1 MTLQIGLMLAIL
13 VGTMVL
19 LAFEIVTEDVV
30 ALGVLVSL
38 IVTGLLTPD
47 EAFAGFGSDT
57 FILLLGLFVMTA
69 GLTRTGVVEIV
80 GRVVQQ
86 RPEHL
91 LLIILV
97 GTAGLSAFLSNTAA
111 AAFFLPLVLGVARRL
126 KVSPSKLLMPMAFA
140 SIVTSSVTL
149 ISTSTNIVVSGLITD
164 YGLEPMG
171 MFELAPVGIVIS
183 VVGIAY
189 MYFLAPRII
198 PDRIGNANR
207 MEALNNAV
215 YASEVVITESS
226 PLDGKTL
233 AEARFATEY
242 DLSVLRIVRNKSR
255 YIVPKATVRMH
266 AGDIM
271 LVQGDRE
278 ALLRVKD
285 IPGIELKAD
294 LKFGELV
301 GENTETDASTDPQ
314 TITNSGKR
322 KTSTS
327 EQSAVTDT
335 AKSTEAIDKPA
346 MVLAQEVAQA
356 ETPVFEQPTPTEVV
370 DQPTQPER
378 IERPDRAE
386 REMSLAELLIVP
398 NSQLINRT
406 LRGARFR
413 ERYGVHV
420 LGINRHGET
429 LRRKLSQ
436 VPLRLGDVLLVQGT
450 DDDFAQLQPVTDS
463 FQFLG
468 AVEAPRVNRRRAPT
482 AIVIF
487 GLAILAAT
495 FNLVPFSVAGLI
507 GTIAMFLTRCI
518 TPEEAYRSV
527 EWKALIL
534 IGSMLA
540 LGVAMDKTG
549 TAQYAAD
556 LITTWFGYSS
566 QFLLLSGFF
575 LLTVALT
582 QPMSNQAASVV
593 VIPVALA
600 TATQLG
606 LNPRSF
612 AMTIALAAS
621 CSYLTPLEPAS
632 LMVYGPGGYR
642 FADFFR
648 VGAPLTVLIYIITMI
663 GVPIVWPLT
672 S

>member
-1 MTLQIGLMLAIL
+1 MTVEIGLMFGIL
-13 VGTMVL
+13 VVTMAL
-19 LAFEIVTEDVV
+19 LAFELFSEDVV
-30 ALGVLVSL
+30 ALGVLVAL
-38 IVTGLLTPD
+38 ILTGLLTTD

-57 FILLLGLFVMTA
+57 FVLLLGLFVMTA
-69 GLTRTGVVEIV
+69 ALSRTGVVEIV
-80 GRVVQQ
+80 GRLVMQ
-86 RPEHL
+86 RANHV

-111 AAFFLPLVLGVARRL
+111 AAFFLPLVLGISRRL
-126 KVSPSKLLMPMAFA
+126 KISPSKLLMPMAFA
-140 SIVTSSVTL
+140 SIVSSGVTL
-149 ISTSTNIVVSGLITD
+149 ISTSTNIVVSGLITQ

-171 MFELAPVGIVIS
+171 MFELFPVGIVIS
-183 VVGIAY
+183 VLGVAY
-189 MYFLAPRII
+189 MYFIAPRLI

-207 MEALNNAV
+207 MDTLNNAV
-215 YASEVVITESS
+215 YASEVVVTEDS
-226 PLDGKTL
+226 PLAGKTL
-233 AEARFATEY
+233 AEARFASEY
-242 DLSVLRIVRNKSR
+242 DLSILRIVRNKTR
-255 YIVPKATVRMH
+255 YIVPKPNVRMQT
-266 AGDIM
+266 GDIM

-285 IPGIELKAD
+285 IAGIELKAD

-301 GENTETDASTDPQ
+301 ESSTNDDAEEAVNFEGDTMQWVELQSERAAERTE
-314 TITNSGKR
+314 R
-322 KTSTS
+322 
-327 EQSAVTDT
+327 
-335 AKSTEAIDKPA
+335 
-346 MVLAQEVAQA
+346 L
-356 ETPVFEQPTPTEVV
+356 ETPSMN
-370 DQPTQPER
+370 
-378 IERPDRAE
+378 I
-386 REMSLAELLIVP
+386 AELLIVP

-406 LRGARFR
+406 LRGSRFR

-420 LGINRHGET
+420 LAINRHGET

-482 AIVIF
+482 SIVIF
-487 GLAILAAT
+487 IAAILIAT
-495 FNLVPFSVAGLI
+495 FNIVPFSVAAVM
-507 GTIAMFLTRCI
+507 GTIAMFVTRCI
-518 TPEEAYRSV
+518 TPEEAYRAV

-549 TAQYAAD
+549 AAQYAAD
-556 LITTWFGYSS
+556 MITGWVGDAGGFW
-566 QFLLLSGFF
+566 LLSGFF
-575 LLTVALT
+575 VLTVLLT

-593 VIPVALA
+593 VIPIALA

-642 FADFFR
+642 FADFFK
-648 VGAPLTVLIYIITMI
+648 VGAPLTILIYIITMI
-663 GVPIVWPLT
+663 GVPLVWPLNG
-672 S
+672 

>member
-13 VGTMVL
+13 LGTMVL

-30 ALGVLVSL
+30 ALGVLIAL
-38 IVTGLLTPD
+38 ILTGLLKPD

-57 FILLLGLFVMTA
+57 FVLLLGLFVMTA
-69 GLTRTGVVEIV
+69 ALTRTGVVEIV
-80 GRVVQQ
+80 GRFVIQ
-86 RPEHL
+86 RPDHL
-91 LLIILV
+91 LLIILI
-97 GTAGLSAFLSNTAA
+97 GTASLSAFLSNTAA
-111 AAFFLPLVLGVARRL
+111 AAFFVPLVLGVARRL
-126 KVSPSKLLMPMAFA
+126 KISPSKLLMPVAFA
-140 SIVTSSVTL
+140 SILTSAVTL
-149 ISTSTNIVVSGLITD
+149 ISTSTNIVVSGLITQ
-164 YGLEPMG
+164 YGLSPMG
-171 MFELAPVGIVIS
+171 MFELFPVGIVIS
-183 VVGIAY
+183 IVGLAY
-189 MYFLAPRII
+189 MYFIAPRLI

-215 YASEVVITESS
+215 YASEVVVTEES
-226 PLDGKTL
+226 PLAGKTL

-242 DLSVLRIVRNKSR
+242 DLSVLRIVRNKTR
-255 YIVPKATVRMH
+255 YIVPKATARMQS
-266 AGDIM
+266 GDIM

-285 IPGIELKAD
+285 IEGLELKAD

-301 GENTETDASTDPQ
+301 EN
-314 TITNSGKR
+314 
-322 KTSTS
+322 S
-327 EQSAVTDT
+327 EDGSEPAPEIEFEGDT
-335 AKSTEAIDKPA
+335 MALVE
-346 MVLAQEVAQA
+346 
-356 ETPVFEQPTPTEVV
+356 
-370 DQPTQPER
+370 
-378 IERPDRAE
+378 RAE
-386 REMSLAELLIVP
+386 RAEKTERTEKPETPEMNIAELLIVP

-406 LRGARFR
+406 LRGSRFR

-420 LGINRHGET
+420 LAINRHGET

-450 DDDFAQLQPVTDS
+450 NDDFAQLQPVTDS

-482 AIVIF
+482 AVGIF
-487 GLAILAAT
+487 VLAILIAT
-495 FNLVPFSVAGLI
+495 VNIVPFSVAALM

-540 LGVAMDKTG
+540 LGVAMDRTG
-549 TAQYAAD
+549 TAQYLAD
-556 LITTWFGYSS
+556 LITGWVGGAGHFW
-566 QFLLLSGFF
+566 LLSGFF
-575 LLTVALT
+575 ILTVLLT

-593 VIPVALA
+593 VIPIALA

-642 FADFFR
+642 FADFFK
-648 VGAPLTVLIYIITMI
+648 VGAPLTVLIYIIAMI

>member
-1 MTLQIGLMLAIL
+1 MTVEIGLMFGIL
-13 VGTMVL
+13 VVTMAL
-19 LAFEIVTEDVV
+19 LAFELFSEDVV
-30 ALGVLVSL
+30 ALGVLVAL
-38 IVTGLLTPD
+38 ILTGLLTTD

-57 FILLLGLFVMTA
+57 FVLLLGLFVMTA
-69 GLTRTGVVEIV
+69 ALSRTGVVEIV
-80 GRVVQQ
+80 GRLVMQ
-86 RPEHL
+86 RANHV

-111 AAFFLPLVLGVARRL
+111 AAFFLPLVLGISRRL
-126 KVSPSKLLMPMAFA
+126 KISPSKLLMPMAFA
-140 SIVTSSVTL
+140 SIVSSGVTL
-149 ISTSTNIVVSGLITD
+149 ISTSTNIVVSGLITQ

-171 MFELAPVGIVIS
+171 MFELFPVGIVIS
-183 VVGIAY
+183 VLGVAY
-189 MYFLAPRII
+189 MYFIAPRLI

-207 MEALNNAV
+207 MDTLNNAV
-215 YASEVVITESS
+215 YASEVVVTEDS
-226 PLDGKTL
+226 PLAGKTL
-233 AEARFATEY
+233 AEARFASEY
-242 DLSVLRIVRNKSR
+242 DLSILRIVRNKTR
-255 YIVPKATVRMH
+255 YIVPKPNVRMQT
-266 AGDIM
+266 GDIM

-285 IPGIELKAD
+285 IAGIELKAD

-301 GENTETDASTDPQ
+301 ESSTNDDAEEAVNFEGDTMQWVELQSERAAERTE
-314 TITNSGKR
+314 R
-322 KTSTS
+322 
-327 EQSAVTDT
+327 
-335 AKSTEAIDKPA
+335 
-346 MVLAQEVAQA
+346 L
-356 ETPVFEQPTPTEVV
+356 ETPSMN
-370 DQPTQPER
+370 
-378 IERPDRAE
+378 I
-386 REMSLAELLIVP
+386 AELLIVP

-406 LRGARFR
+406 LRGSRFR

-420 LGINRHGET
+420 LAINRHGET

-487 GLAILAAT
+487 IAAILIAT
-495 FNLVPFSVAGLI
+495 FNIVPFSVAAVM
-507 GTIAMFLTRCI
+507 GTIAMFVTRCI
-518 TPEEAYRSV
+518 TPEEAYRAV

-549 TAQYAAD
+549 AAQYAAD
-556 LITTWFGYSS
+556 MITGWVGDAGGFW
-566 QFLLLSGFF
+566 LLSGFF
-575 LLTVALT
+575 VLTVLLT

-593 VIPVALA
+593 VIPIALA

-642 FADFFR
+642 FADFFK
-648 VGAPLTVLIYIITMI
+648 VGAPLTILIYIITMI
-663 GVPIVWPLT
+663 GVPLVWPLNG
-672 S
+672 

>member
-13 VGTMVL
+13 AGTMVL

-30 ALGVLVSL
+30 ALGVLIVL
-38 IVTGLLTPD
+38 IISGLLTPD
-47 EAFAGFGSDT
+47 EAFSGFGSDT

-86 RPEHL
+86 RPDRV

-126 KVSPSKLLMPMAFA
+126 DISPSKLLLPMAFA
-140 SIVTSSVTL
+140 SIVTSGVTL
-149 ISTSTNIVVSGLITD
+149 ISTSTNIVVSGLISR

-183 VVGIAY
+183 VAGVAY
-189 MYFLAPRII
+189 IYFFAPRLI
-198 PDRIGNANR
+198 PDRIDNADR
-207 MEALNNAV
+207 MESLNNAV
-215 YASEVVITESS
+215 YASEVVITDDS
-226 PLDGKTL
+226 PLAGKTL
-233 AEARFATEY
+233 AEARFASEY

-255 YIVPKATVRMH
+255 YIVPKANARMQ

-285 IPGIELKAD
+285 ISGLELKAD

-301 GENTETDASTDPQ
+301 EN
-314 TITNSGKR
+314 
-322 KTSTS
+322 
-327 EQSAVTDT
+327 V
-335 AKSTEAIDKPA
+335 EANDDN
-346 MVLAQEVAQA
+346 AQEA
-356 ETPVFEQPTPTEVV
+356 EAEFEGDTMALVE
-370 DQPTQPER
+370 
-378 IERPDRAE
+378 RAE
-386 REMSLAELLIVP
+386 RERAERPERQASPEMNIAELLIVP

-406 LRGARFR
+406 LRGSRFR

-420 LGINRHGET
+420 LAINRHGET

-450 DDDFAQLQPVTDS
+450 ADDFAQLQPVTDS

-468 AVEAPRVNRRRAPT
+468 AVETPRVNRRRAPT
-482 AIVIF
+482 AVAIF
-487 GLAILAAT
+487 VAAILAAT
-495 FNLVPFSVAGLI
+495 FNMVPFSVAGLI
-507 GTIAMFLTRCI
+507 GMIAMFLTRCI
-518 TPEEAYRSV
+518 TPEEAYRAV

-549 TAQYAAD
+549 TAQYAAN
-556 LITTWFGYSS
+556 LITNWVGNSS
-566 QFLLLSGFF
+566 SFLLLSGFF
-575 LLTVALT
+575 ILTVLLT

-593 VIPVALA
+593 VIPIALA

-642 FADFFR
+642 FVDFFR
-648 VGAPLTVLIYIITMI
+648 VGAPLTIVIYIITMI
-663 GVPIVWPLT
+663 GVPIVWPLN